1 MASPEYSELQ
11 AKVTPSATILES
23 MKHVTFNTEPYT
35 ALNSPLAE
43 FAIWTLYESTDK
55 QKFQEKLEKLVDLV
69 INLPPPAKVYKG
81 GWGPVV
87 ENDRQFVVLLGWE
100 SLESFNSNI
109 AASPQE
115 VRDLIAELKGLAD
128 LDLKHVSLHLGPQ
141 N

>member
-35 ALNSPLAE
+35 ALKSPLAE

-100 SLESFNSNI
+100 SLEVCLSHYLYSVTAVLI
-109 AASPQE
+109 CRHRASTPTLL
-115 VRDLIAELKGLAD
+115 RAPKKSGI
-128 LDLKHVSLHLGPQ
+128 
-141 N
+141 